1 MAIKVMIVDDQ
12 PLLAEGIKSI
22 VLSCPEMEVIATATN
37 GEDALNKM
45 QENLPDVLLLDIRMP
60 IMNGVVTTV
69 EVKKRYPS
77 VKILMLT
84 TFDDSEYILNAL
96 HNGACG
102 YLLKDIS
109 SAVLL
114 ESIKNAHA
122 GDTILP
128 SKVAKKLTEVAKAV
142 TLNKEIEL
150 KKHFHLSDREVEI
163 ALMLAD
169 GFNNRQITSA
179 LGLTDG
185 TARNYISTINS
196 KLQSKNRQDTIQKL
210 KEILEI

>member
-22 VLSCPEMEVIATATN
+22 VLSSANMEVIATAEN
-37 GEDALNKM
+37 GAEALKIM
-45 QENLPDVLLLDIRMP
+45 QNNLPDVLLLDIRMP
-60 IMNGVVTTV
+60 IMNGVTTTA
-69 EVKKRYPS
+69 EVKRLYPS

-109 SAVLL
+109 STVLI
-114 ESIKNAHA
+114 EAIKNAYA

-142 TLNKEIEL
+142 TMNKEVEL
-150 KKHFHLSDREVEI
+150 KKNFHFSDREVEI

-185 TARNYISTINS
+185 TARNYISAIYT
-196 KLQSKNRQDTIQKL
+196 KLQCKNRQDTIQKL
-210 KEILEI
+210 KEILDK

>member
-1 MAIKVMIVDDQ
+1 MIVDDQ

-37 GEDALNKM
+37 GEDALNKI
-45 QENLPDVLLLDIRMP
+45 QENLQNLPDVLLLDIRMP
-60 IMNGVVTTV
+60 IMNGVVTTA

>member
-22 VLSCPEMEVIATATN
+22 VLTSDEMEVIALASN
-37 GEDALNKM
+37 GEDALKKM
-45 QENLPDVLLLDIRMP
+45 EREVPDVILLDIRMP
-60 IMNGVVTTV
+60 VMNGVVTTL

-84 TFDDSEYILNAL
+84 TFDDSEYILSAL

-109 SAVLL
+109 STVLID
-114 ESIKNAHA
+114 SIKNAYA

-128 SKVAKKLTEVAKAV
+128 SKVAKKLTEVAKNIAMH
-142 TLNKEIEL
+142 KEIEL
-150 KKHFHLSDREVEI
+150 KRNFHFSDREVEI
-163 ALMLAD
+163 AIMLAD
-169 GFNNRQITSA
+169 GFNNRQITSS

-185 TARNYISTINS
+185 TARNYISAINT
-196 KLQSKNRQDTIQKL
+196 KLKSKNRQDTIQKL
-210 KEILEI
+210 KEILEK

>member
-1 MAIKVMIVDDQ
+1 MIVDDQ

-60 IMNGVVTTV
+60 IMNGVVTTA

-196 KLQSKNRQDTIQKL
+196 KLQSKNRQGNFRNIVICK
-210 KEILEI
+210 IFI